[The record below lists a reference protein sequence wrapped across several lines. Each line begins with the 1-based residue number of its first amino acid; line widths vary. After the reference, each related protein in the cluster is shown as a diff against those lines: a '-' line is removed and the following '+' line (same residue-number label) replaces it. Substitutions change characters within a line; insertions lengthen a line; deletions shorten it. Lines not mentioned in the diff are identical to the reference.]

1 MSLLLLLVPP
11 PQSMNSQHLHY
22 IANVIK
28 DVLGRC
34 FPMVLASR
42 FFPEILI
49 LVFVAQGRCFP
60 MVLAPFYCVTTRCAK
75 TGGDIAVNAA
85 SWTLCAPE
93 ICSVMR
99 FGCAC
104 SMRAALLGME
114 DQAYAETHV
123 VSHAASEV
131 LNVQTM
137 HRHMQL
143 GPQSRSMEEAL
154 SVLFRYEHQL
164 HGSVHGH
171 GQVFLAMQRRSP
183 HVMRTDVD

>member
-1 MSLLLLLVPP
+1 MRCVRESTLEALKCALCIVFCRDG
-11 PQSMNSQHLHY
+11 MHELHRH
-22 IANVIK
+22 
-28 DVLGRC
+28 GRLRCTAYFC
-34 FPMVLASR
+34 FKQGVRSR
-42 FFPEILI
+42 
-49 LVFVAQGRCFP
+49 
-60 MVLAPFYCVTTRCAK
+60 
-75 TGGDIAVNAA
+75 
-85 SWTLCAPE
+85 
-93 ICSVMR
+93 
-99 FGCAC
+99 AC
-104 SMRAALLGME
+104 TCAALLCDYEMCKDRWRHCSQRRVMDALRSGDMFSYAVWLRLFNESGAAWDGE
-114 DQAYAETHV
+114 DQAYGETHV

-154 SVLFRYEHQL
+154 SVPLRYEHQL

>member
-1 MSLLLLLVPP
+1 MGC
-11 PQSMNSQHLHY
+11 MNCTGT
-22 IANVIK
+22 
-28 DVLGRC
+28 DVC
-34 FPMVLASR
+34 
-42 FFPEILI
+42 
-49 LVFVAQGRCFP
+49 VAQHIF
-60 MVLAPFYCVTTRCAK
+60 VLSRAFAPELAHVQLYCVTTRCAK

-114 DQAYAETHV
+114 KTRHMERHTWCRMRLRKY
-123 VSHAASEV
+123 SMYR
-131 LNVQTM
+131 L
-137 HRHMQL
+137 HRHAQL

-154 SVLFRYEHQL
+154 SVPLRYEHQL